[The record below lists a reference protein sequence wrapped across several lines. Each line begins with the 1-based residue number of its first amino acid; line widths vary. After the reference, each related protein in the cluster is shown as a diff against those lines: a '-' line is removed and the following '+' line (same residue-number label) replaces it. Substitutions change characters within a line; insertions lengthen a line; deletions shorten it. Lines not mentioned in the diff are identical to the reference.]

1 MQTERKRPAPDE
13 GASRK
18 HKTKFFNKPL
28 HITKFQNY
36 CQEKSHWSRHPE
48 ERRRDAA
55 LLALFGLGFER
66 VENTSFSSFCRK
78 GVY

>member
-1 MQTERKRPAPDE
+1 MRTRQRPAPDE

-48 ERRRDAA
+48 ERRKDAA
-55 LLALFGLGFER
+55 ILVMLGLGFREDCGFAR
-66 VENTSFSSFCRK
+66 LVKIGGGYGR
-78 GVY
+78 